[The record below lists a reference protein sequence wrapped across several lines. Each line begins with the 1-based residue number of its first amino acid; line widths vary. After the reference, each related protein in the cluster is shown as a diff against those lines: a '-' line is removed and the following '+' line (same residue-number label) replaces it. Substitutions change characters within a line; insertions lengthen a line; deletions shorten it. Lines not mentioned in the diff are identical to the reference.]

1 MRDLRLWCRLGDTS
15 LRVSAFHTHSCFSTT
30 LPSISSWNLPQL
42 CLLSGQSSWLGSLLL
57 IYNDS
62 PHFQINLYFHEAF
75 LNHFWQKGGFP
86 SFLPWRAYPYLELAQ
101 AYVCLSFPS
110 LLLEASAVHLWLFRC
125 MKKNFWESLWKNE
138 LLKWALC
145 EELQN
150 WWTISIKC
158 VLGQG
163 STSRKIC
170 YLIWGKKTTY

>member
-15 LRVSAFHTHSCFSTT
+15 LWVSAFHTHSCFSTT

-42 CLLSGQSSWLGSLLL
+42 CLLSGQSSPLGSLLL

-62 PHFQINLYFHEAF
+62 PHLQINLYFHEAF
-75 LNHFWQKGGFP
+75 LNHFWRKGGFP
-86 SFLPWRAYPYLELAQ
+86 SFLPRRAYPYLELAQ

-110 LLLEASAVHLWLFRC
+110 PLLEASTVHLWLFRC
-125 MKKNFWESLWKNE
+125 MKKNFWEN
-138 LLKWALC
+138 LLKKWAPKMGPLWGASKLVNHFHKMC
-145 EELQN
+145 FG
-150 WWTISIKC
+150 S
-158 VLGQG
+158 G